1 MSDLT
6 MNILIGV
13 ALFLMLGLS
22 VVFQILRTQRA
33 PLRRVVGI
41 LSNVI
46 KNEKFV
52 ENFSFHRSMGKLK
65 AGAWKKNKDKINF
78 LPQDMR
84 TELSKL
90 FEMVEEVNERID
102 AAIKYK
108 SDSYMAGIDISK
120 LKEPLA
126 RNKEQLQEWV
136 QVNMSN
142 PEYLPK
148 KRSLFGR

>member
-6 MNILIGV
+6 TNILIGV

-22 VVFQILRTQRA
+22 VVLQILRTQRA
-33 PLRRVVGI
+33 PLGRVAGI

-84 TELSKL
+84 TALSKL
-90 FEMVEEVNERID
+90 FEMVEEANERIA

-120 LKEPLA
+120 LREPLA
-126 RNKEQLQEWV
+126 RSKEQLQ
-136 QVNMSN
+136 
-142 PEYLPK
+142 
-148 KRSLFGR
+148 

>member
-1 MSDLT
+1 LSELLT
-6 MNILIGV
+6 NILIGV
-13 ALFLMLGLS
+13 ALVLMLGLS
-22 VVFQILRTQRA
+22 VVLQIVRTQRA
-33 PLRRVVGI
+33 PLGRVVGI
-41 LSNVI
+41 LSNII

-65 AGAWKKNKDKINF
+65 AGAWKRNKNKINF
-78 LPQDMR
+78 LPQEIL
-84 TELSKL
+84 TSLSRL
-90 FEMVEEVNERID
+90 FEMVEDVNERID

-126 RNKEQLQEWV
+126 KNKEQLQEWV
-136 QVNMSN
+136 QANMNN

-148 KRSLFGR
+148 KRSLFHR

>member
-6 MNILIGV
+6 TNILIGV
-13 ALFLMLGLS
+13 ALILMLGLS
-22 VVFQILRTQRA
+22 VVLQILRTRQA
-33 PLRRVVGI
+33 PLGRVVGI

-84 TELSKL
+84 TALSKL

-102 AAIKYK
+102 AAIRYK
-108 SDSYMAGIDISK
+108 SDSYMAGIDISR
-120 LKEPLA
+120 LREPLA
-126 RNKEQLQEWV
+126 GSKEQLQEWV
-136 QVNMSN
+136 QVNMNN

-148 KRSLFGR
+148 KRSLFRR

>member
-1 MSDLT
+1 MGDLT
-6 MNILIGV
+6 TNILIGV
-13 ALFLMLGLS
+13 ALFLMLGFS
-22 VVFQILRTQRA
+22 IGMQILRTQRA
-33 PLRRVVGI
+33 PLGRVVGI
-41 LSNVI
+41 LSNVN
-46 KNEKFV
+46 KNV
-52 ENFSFHRSMGKLK
+52 RYIENFSFHRSMGKLK

-78 LPQDMR
+78 LPQEML
-84 TELSKL
+84 TSLSKL

-120 LKEPLA
+120 LREPLA

-136 QVNMSN
+136 QANMNN

-148 KRSLFGR
+148 KRSLFRR